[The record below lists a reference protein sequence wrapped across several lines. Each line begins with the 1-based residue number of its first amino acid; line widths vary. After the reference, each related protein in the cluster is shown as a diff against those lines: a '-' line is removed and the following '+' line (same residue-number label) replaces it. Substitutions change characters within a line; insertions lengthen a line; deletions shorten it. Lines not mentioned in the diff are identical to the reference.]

1 LFFLKIKR
9 LLISGGQGFGDI
21 DDCIIHEE
29 FAYGCS
35 GIGSAI
41 LTNNLGVSCE
51 FFFFKIKRLL
61 ISGGQGFGDIDD
73 CIIHE
78 EFAYGCCGIGSAI
91 LANNF
96 GVNCG

>member
-1 LFFLKIKR
+1 VNLFFFKIKR

-51 FFFFKIKRLL
+51 FVFF
-61 ISGGQGFGDIDD
+61 
-73 CIIHE
+73 
-78 EFAYGCCGIGSAI
+78 
-91 LANNF
+91 
-96 GVNCG
+96 